1 MIDRL
6 TSMAVFVKA
15 ADLGSFAAAAAAT
28 GLSAQMVGKHV
39 GALEERLG
47 AELIRRTTRR
57 QSLTEVGRAF
67 YERCRTILVETEAA
81 EALGQDLG
89 STPRGR
95 LRVNA
100 PVTFGACCLAP
111 VVWRFLDAH
120 PEVGVELTL
129 SDRYVDLVGEGYDAV
144 VRLGTLDDSSL
155 LGRALQPHRL
165 VACASPGYL
174 ARRGTPCVPEDL
186 AAHDCLGFV
195 YATGLPFAEWRF
207 SRGGRETVVQ
217 VRSRFESN
225 DARVLRDAALAGHGI
240 ILQSER
246 VMADDV
252 SAGRL
257 VLVLPDHGAPSR
269 PMHVLL
275 SPSRRRSPGLKL
287 FVEAVV
293 DAFG

>member
-67 YERCRTILVETEAA
+67 YERCRAILAEMEAA

-111 VVWRFLDAH
+111 LVWRFLDAH

-144 VRLGTLDDSSL
+144 VRLGALDDSSL
-155 LGRALQPHRL
+155 LGRTLQPHRL

-174 ARRGTPCVPEDL
+174 ARRGTPRVPEDL

-207 SRGGRETVVQ
+207 SRGDRETAVQ

-246 VMADDV
+246 VMADDFA
-252 SAGRL
+252 AGRL
-257 VLVLPDHGAPSR
+257 VPVLTDHGAPSR

-287 FVEAVV
+287 FVEVVV